1 MKQMSTIHNNL
12 GGILQRMWSRGSRAQ
27 KNAFDMVS
35 LNNIQKEAKSNML
48 FRKARID
55 GKTNE
60 KQGNDCH
67 NIGLEGT
74 SAGKAGILIK
84 ER

>member
-1 MKQMSTIHNNL
+1 
-12 GGILQRMWSRGSRAQ
+12 
-27 KNAFDMVS
+27 
-35 LNNIQKEAKSNML
+35 ML

-60 KQGNDCH
+60 KQGNGCH

-74 SAGKAGILIK
+74 SAGKAAFWSRRDKMASGVAASVDSFILAHVCFRIMC
-84 ER
+84 